1 MNDYTTTTRK
11 SNIVALETAKRM
23 LSILADIFKKIMPFA
38 LGISLLI
45 RFIIYVMLPAAI
57 GQWTI
62 SENTI
67 DIKLFSDSTRLLLT
81 LPTLM
86 QLPLFA
92 AMLHFGYNIFYNAS
106 ENIKITDSLLVVL
119 KKLHIVVIASIIYMI
134 STGIGCMLFILPG
147 LYVLGAFSMA
157 IPSIVLESK
166 GAISSFKYSKSLTS
180 GSILYALLVILC
192 AIAIPNIL
200 ILLIGSKIAAIISSR
215 ILNEIIIIIFV
226 SISNIFLATSFI
238 FLYGELKLRKIEN
251 EKIEEIRVQQ
261 ESAATEQ

>member
-1 MNDYTTTTRK
+1 
-11 SNIVALETAKRM
+11 
-23 LSILADIFKKIMPFA
+23 
-38 LGISLLI
+38 
-45 RFIIYVMLPAAI
+45 
-57 GQWTI
+57 
-62 SENTI
+62 
-67 DIKLFSDSTRLLLT
+67 
-81 LPTLM
+81 
-86 QLPLFA
+86 
-92 AMLHFGYNIFYNAS
+92 
-106 ENIKITDSLLVVL
+106 
-119 KKLHIVVIASIIYMI
+119 MI

-157 IPSIVLESK
+157 IPSIALESK